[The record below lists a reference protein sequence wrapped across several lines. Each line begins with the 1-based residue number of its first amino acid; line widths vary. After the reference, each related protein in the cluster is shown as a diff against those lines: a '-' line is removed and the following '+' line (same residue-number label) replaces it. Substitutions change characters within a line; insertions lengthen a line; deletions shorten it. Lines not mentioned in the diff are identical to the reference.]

1 MQEYDPKKTPN
12 PKEWLAL
19 DEWERT
25 NLIVDY
31 HDSADV
37 ELPNPQL
44 HAICHSIVENQIAM
58 GEKVPARTLR
68 RLMKE
73 GLDRHEAIHAVG
85 SVLVEQIYNTMT
97 GSSSSVD
104 INERYVRKLES
115 LTAEGWLNSG

>member
-1 MQEYDPKKTPN
+1 MQEYDPKKTTN
-12 PKEWLAL
+12 PIEWLAL

-44 HAICHSIVENQIAM
+44 HATCHSIVENQIAM
-58 GEKVPARTLR
+58 VEKVPARTLR

-85 SVLVEQIYNTMT
+85 SVLVEQMYNAMT
-97 GSSSSVD
+97 GSS
-104 INERYVRKLES
+104 
-115 LTAEGWLNSG
+115 

>member
-1 MQEYDPKKTPN
+1 MTQYDPEKAPN

-19 DEWERT
+19 DEWERA
-25 NLIVDY
+25 NLIEDY
-31 HDSADV
+31 HDSTGE

-44 HAICHSIVENQIAM
+44 HAVFHVIVENQIAM
-58 GEKVPARTLR
+58 GEKVPARTLG

-85 SVLVEQIYNTMT
+85 SVLGEQIYNTMS
-97 GSSSSVD
+97 GSSSGAD
-104 INERYVRKLES
+104 INEQYVRKLKA

>member
-1 MQEYDPKKTPN
+1 VKQYDPEKTPD

-37 ELPNPQL
+37 ELPNTKL
-44 HAICHSIVENQIAM
+44 HALFHTIVENQIAT
-58 GEKVPARTLR
+58 GEKVPARTLQ

-85 SVLVEQIYNTMT
+85 SVLGEQIHNILT
-97 GSSSSVD
+97 GSSSGID
-104 INERYVRKLES
+104 IDKRYVRKLES
-115 LTAEGWLNSG
+115 LTAEGWLNT